1 MREMLVDLLVGRDQ
15 VLNAVES
22 QLDAVR
28 YGTAAR
34 ALVVT
39 GPRGSGR
46 SSVLQVAAARAARD
60 GWAVGLAVIGAQDT
74 LAAALD
80 RALESALRQCPPGA
94 GFARV
99 SGARRRFVQ
108 EAAAS
113 PFELSEA
120 LSQLLPVLAAEPGVP
135 RVAVFLDDLHL
146 ATPAACQALLEG
158 LTTMAST
165 GAPVGLVPSYA
176 LEAGEELPFPR
187 PAEVDERRL
196 GALTISDLLDLAGR
210 FGLVLDAGAAEV
222 LASRS
227 AGSSAEAVRVL
238 QRVRDAQQGPAP
250 ALTVERPA
258 PAVLL
263 DEAL

>member
-1 MREMLVDLLVGRDQ
+1 MLVDLLVGRDQ
-15 VLNAVES
+15 VLNSVEA

-34 ALVVT
+34 ALVIT
-39 GPRGSGR
+39 GVPGTGR

-60 GWAVGLAVIGAQDT
+60 GWAVGVASIGAQDN

-80 RALESALRQCPPGA
+80 RALELALRQCPPGA

-135 RVAVFLDDLHL
+135 RVAVFLDDLHR

-165 GAPVGLVPSYA
+165 GAPVGLIPSYA
-176 LEAGEELPFPR
+176 LESHEELPFPR

-196 GALTISDLLDLAGR
+196 GPLGRNELVELASR
-210 FGLVLDAGAAEV
+210 FGLVLDAAAAAVVEE
-222 LASRS
+222 RS
-227 AGSSAEAVRVL
+227 AGIAGDAVAILRRVCDSL
-238 QRVRDAQQGPAP
+238 YPTAIQLPVEQPAGRLALLGDA
-250 ALTVERPA
+250 R
-258 PAVLL
+258 
-263 DEAL
+263 